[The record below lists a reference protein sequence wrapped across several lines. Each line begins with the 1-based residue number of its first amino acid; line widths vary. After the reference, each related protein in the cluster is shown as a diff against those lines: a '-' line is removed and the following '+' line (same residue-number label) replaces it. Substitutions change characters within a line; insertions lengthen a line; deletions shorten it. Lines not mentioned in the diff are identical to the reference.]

1 MSCGTGIPAR
11 QCQSVGM
18 ADKHG
23 SEPCARKGVGVQLS
37 PLAHIGDGRRA
48 RTLQKRISQEVRVQL
63 PPRPQFDTGTN
74 TIHNLEP
81 KRRGGSTPSLPTN
94 KDLDCCFN

>member
-1 MSCGTGIPAR
+1 
-11 QCQSVGM
+11 
-18 ADKHG
+18 
-23 SEPCARKGVGVQLS
+23 
-37 PLAHIGDGRRA
+37 
-48 RTLQKRISQEVRVQL
+48 VRVQL